1 MDNEISTKSF
11 DGSEE
16 KILLKGEYNN
26 TAFIIG
32 IVLAIICI
40 IFSVFYIVG
49 EQDSIF
55 PGLDYTIIVISIIF
69 MFICI
74 KELVLNRKRMMC
86 LTEIRIYGNTGYKTF
101 DILYS
106 DITVV
111 EERTK
116 KSFIYGNIIYLYIK
130 TNTNT
135 ELIIEQ
141 LKNIGKIIQLIKS
154 KRD

>member
-55 PGLDYTIIVISIIF
+55 PGLDYTIIVISVIF
-69 MFICI
+69 MFMY
-74 KELVLNRKRMMC
+74 KR
-86 LTEIRIYGNTGYKTF
+86 I
-101 DILYS
+101 S
-106 DITVV
+106 
-111 EERTK
+111 
-116 KSFIYGNIIYLYIK
+116 
-130 TNTNT
+130 
-135 ELIIEQ
+135 IEQ
-141 LKNIGKIIQLIKS
+141 KKNDVPYRKQNLRKHGLQNI
-154 KRD
+154 